1 MTTTTI
7 PAELATEDHSPT
19 FPPGLL
25 PDYQERRL
33 RAMWADIPA
42 DYQAQ
47 LIAAAHRWP
56 PLDPQLIAVA
66 HEAERQGQIVRNQ
79 GAIRLMESW
88 LAEDDPA
95 VIQEQQETLKA
106 LVEAMPDDFPPYD
119 ELFR

>member
-1 MTTTTI
+1 MTSTI
-7 PAELATEDHSPT
+7 TPAEPMVAANIPEFTEM
-19 FPPGLL
+19 L

-56 PLDPQLIAVA
+56 PLDPALIAVA

-95 VIQEQQETLKA
+95 VIQEQQETWA
-106 LVEAMPDDFPPYD
+106 LLQKGLVAHRLSLREWSP
-119 ELFR
+119 

>member
-7 PAELATEDHSPT
+7 PVEATTEDRPD
-19 FPPGLL
+19 FPPGLV

-42 DYQAQ
+42 EYQAQ
-47 LIAAAHRWP
+47 LIAAAHRLLA
-56 PLDPQLIAVA
+56 LDPQLIAVA

-79 GAIRLMESW
+79 GAIELIRSW
-88 LAEDDPA
+88 REENDPA